1 MAKLRV
7 TEDSPDGLKLAFI
20 FWNGLGRPKAFAKA
34 SVLEAWAP
42 RLEKLTRRVSMP
54 YSQFKWF
61 LIWCTRLRDEDGANY
76 GNAFTAENLR
86 VAKNPMGS
94 LEKQFAVTFHEIFI
108 PRADKLVSLLQDRVQ
123 REMDDRSRTKPPIA
137 VTWYDVIVDKDNP
150 QPCQVE
156 KARHMTALDERFPM
170 LHPAPG
176 EDMDGFV
183 DRMFAPYA
191 VFREWRCGK
200 CEYGVGE
207 DGDVDERVKWCADCH
222 DEISM
227 DIEDDLEL
235 LLEVPTISC
244 LGQW

>member
-1 MAKLRV
+1 
-7 TEDSPDGLKLAFI
+7 
-20 FWNGLGRPKAFAKA
+20 
-34 SVLEAWAP
+34 
-42 RLEKLTRRVSMP
+42 
-54 YSQFKWF
+54 
-61 LIWCTRLRDEDGANY
+61 
-76 GNAFTAENLR
+76 
-86 VAKNPMGS
+86 MGS

-191 VFREWRCGK
+191 VFREWRCRK
-200 CEYGVGE
+200 CEYGIGE
-207 DGDVDERVKWCADCH
+207 DGDMDERVKWCRDCAD
-222 DEISM
+222 ELRM
-227 DIEDDLEL
+227 DVEDDLEM